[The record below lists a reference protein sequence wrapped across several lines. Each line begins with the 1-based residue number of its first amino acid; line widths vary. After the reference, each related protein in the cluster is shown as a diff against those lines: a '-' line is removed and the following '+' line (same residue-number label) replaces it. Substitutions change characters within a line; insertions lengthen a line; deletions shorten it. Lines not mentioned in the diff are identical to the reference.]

1 MTRVIY
7 ISVLILFPRGLTELT
22 STDQSVFY
30 RTLNEIVTFPNQD
43 NKIVDKNIVSDVVD
57 ELNISFGCLP
67 TSSPLKKDTQSCI
80 FNERVKTQLSMT

>member
-1 MTRVIY
+1 M
-7 ISVLILFPRGLTELT
+7 LILFPRGLTELT

-57 ELNISFGCLP
+57 ELNISFGCSTTNP
-67 TSSPLKKDTQSCI
+67 NNSSLLKKDTQSCI
-80 FNERVKTQLSMT
+80 FNERAKTQLSMT